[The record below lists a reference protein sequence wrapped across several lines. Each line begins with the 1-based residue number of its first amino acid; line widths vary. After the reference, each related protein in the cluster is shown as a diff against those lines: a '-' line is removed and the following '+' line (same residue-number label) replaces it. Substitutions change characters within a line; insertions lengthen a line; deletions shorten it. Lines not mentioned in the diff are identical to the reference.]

1 MNTSPTSPN
10 LKQDILRRID
20 EEQICPRSRLF
31 FTSRECFVWTLWLAS
46 VLVGALA
53 VAVLLYVAVY
63 MQYALYEAT
72 HSNWITFTVTVL
84 PYLWLSVFAAMTY
97 LAVKEFRSTKRGYRF
112 KTLQVLGSSFVISLL
127 GGIALHGAGFG
138 YALDHALGTQMGM
151 YMSLEKSEHQR
162 WQQPEKGRLVG
173 QVQPAPA
180 LLAPSDVIRFVD
192 SDGTA
197 WTLVTVELETSDL
210 NVLVPER
217 RLRLLGLVTAPEE
230 FHVCG
235 VFPWVY
241 ETALDRDVL
250 RAQRQA
256 FEEQMQR
263 FKTNQ
268 ATRRDAFD
276 SSAVEVV
283 EVGARPCATIAAV
296 HNL

>member
-1 MNTSPTSPN
+1 MNISPSSPN

-20 EEQICPRSRLF
+20 NEQICPRSRLF

-46 VLVGALA
+46 ILVGALA
-53 VAVLLYVAVY
+53 VAVLLYVGVY

-72 HSNWITFTVTVL
+72 HQNWITFSVTVL
-84 PYLWLSVFAAMTY
+84 PYLWLSVFAAMSY

-112 KTLQVLGSSFVISLL
+112 KTVQVLASSFVISVL
-127 GGIALHGAGFG
+127 GGVALHGLGFG
-138 YALDHALGTQMGM
+138 FALDHALGTQMGM
-151 YMSLEKSEHQR
+151 YMSLEKSEHAR

-180 LLAPSDVIRFVD
+180 LLAPTDTIRFVD
-192 SDGTA
+192 SDGAA
-197 WTLVTVELETSDL
+197 WQLITVELAAADL
-210 NVLVPER
+210 NLLVPER
-217 RLRLLGLVTAPEE
+217 RLRLLGLITAPEQ

-235 VFPWVY
+235 VFPWIY

-250 RAQRQA
+250 REQRQA
-256 FEEQMQR
+256 FEERMSR

-268 ATRRDAFD
+268 ATRLDAFD
-276 SSAVEVV
+276 ASAVEVV
-283 EVGARPCATIAAV
+283 DAPERPCATIAAV